1 MVDCIRR
8 RKWAEQPAF
17 PSLLLNC
24 GCEVTSCLRL
34 ILLWLPH
41 HDMRR
46 QCFSFAWNSQS
57 RLQGSTCL
65 PCSWVTNVYH
75 HTQLL
80 IGVHSPAVGSCVY
93 KWLIPLIS
101 YFLPELEV
109 AETWGEPVSGYRCLV
124 LGSLGLAS
132 VLWFS
137 SFSGEDVGRLKRQ
150 TQRLEQVS
158 VKFNEDLPIKD
169 HFWIRML
176 IDLAF
181 KA

>member
-1 MVDCIRR
+1 MRSD
-8 RKWAEQPAF
+8 Q
-17 PSLLLNC
+17 LL
-24 GCEVTSCLRL
+24 EAHTAVTSPP
-34 ILLWLPH
+34 WH
-41 HDMRR
+41 EETVSQK

-65 PCSWVTNVYH
+65 PSSWVTNVYH

-80 IGVHSPAVGSCVY
+80 IGVHSRAVGSCVY
-93 KWLIPLIS
+93 KWLIPFIS

-109 AETWGEPVSGYRCLV
+109 AETWGEPVSYWRCLV

-137 SFSGEDVGRLKRQ
+137 SFSGEDVGRLEQQ

-158 VKFNEDLPIKD
+158 VKFNEGPLRTI
-169 HFWIRML
+169 FGL
-176 IDLAF
+176 EF
-181 KA
+181 